1 MTGKPYHK
9 GVKPKKTKQSRT
21 YMTAAIV
28 ENSRISLRDEPI
40 DQKNPS
46 ATDVKV
52 SIQATKI
59 LSTNVGWEIV
69 NIGLKKERIYNS
81 ELLKKTNEATEI
93 QQTIQKLIELNGQL
107 SISEKDVVLSDKTI
121 ALFKELEKAKITI
134 VQPADKKISPA
145 RMAEIKAQIGAH
157 NDRLKTELQTLF
169 TTKIQVMINELN
181 SLLDTLRTIQKAFDR
196 FMENI
201 ISAMKK

>member
-1 MTGKPYHK
+1 
-9 GVKPKKTKQSRT
+9 
-21 YMTAAIV
+21 MTAAIV
-28 ENSRISLRDEPI
+28 ENNRISLRDEPI
-40 DQKNPS
+40 DQKILS
-46 ATDVKV
+46 ATDLKV

-69 NIGLKKERIYNS
+69 NVGLKKERIYNS

-107 SISEKDVVLSDKTI
+107 SISEKDVVLSDKTL

-134 VQPADKKISPA
+134 LQPADKKISPT